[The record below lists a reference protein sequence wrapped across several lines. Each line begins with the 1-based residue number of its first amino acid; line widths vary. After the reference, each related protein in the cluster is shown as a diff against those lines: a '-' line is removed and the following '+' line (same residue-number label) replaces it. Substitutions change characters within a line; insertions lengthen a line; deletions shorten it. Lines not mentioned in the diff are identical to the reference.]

1 MSEESVAL
9 GREIRRRRQS
19 LGMTLPA
26 LAEASGVTPNYIGS
40 IENGRR
46 DPSLSTVL
54 RIARGLR
61 VTPGELLG
69 LPGLPPDAIEAAKLV
84 SRLPD
89 AVRKPLTNTL
99 RALAG
104 WGGRSGA

>member
-1 MSEESVAL
+1 MNEEIEAL
-9 GREIRRRRQS
+9 GREIRRRRQA

-26 LAEASGVTPNYIGS
+26 LAEATGITPNYIGA
-40 IENGRR
+40 IELGHR

-61 VTPGELLG
+61 LMPGELLG
-69 LPGLPPDAIEAAKLV
+69 MPELPPDAIEAAKLV
-84 SRLPD
+84 SGLPE

-104 WGGRSGA
+104 WGGRQP